1 MASFETPALTRP
13 ESPPAPAR
21 VPAGATTS
29 GARRRAQPW
38 LGTLVDIAIEA
49 PSEAAFLRTT
59 DLAFARVAEVHR
71 AMSFHEPGSDLCGIA
86 RAPAGA
92 LLQVSADTA
101 RVLRL
106 ALDMELRSGGLFNAA
121 IAPVL
126 VASGRLPRPHGAQ
139 VAQAGTLAEGIEW
152 LGARR
157 LRVRAPV
164 WIDLGG
170 IAKGYAVDCAV
181 IALEAAG
188 ITSGLVN
195 AGGDMRAFGPA
206 AHPVH
211 LRFADG
217 LRRIALL
224 QNAAFAASCN
234 AEDADNAA
242 SCSAEDADDDAIL
255 TSPHIDPRS
264 GRSVRS
270 PNSVV
275 VQASSAAVADALTK
289 VALLCPATADRI
301 CRSLRAQW
309 RAFGHGAIEPL
320 PAGPWAPR
328 LQPFC

>member
-71 AMSFHEPGSDLCGIA
+71 AMSFHEPGSDLCAIA

-106 ALDMELRSGGLFNAA
+106 ALDMELCSGGLFNAA

-234 AEDADNAA
+234 AN
-242 SCSAEDADDDAIL
+242 DADDAAIL
-255 TSPHIDPRS
+255 ASPHIDPRS

-320 PAGPWAPR
+320 PAGLRAPR

>member
-71 AMSFHEPGSDLCGIA
+71 AMSFHEPGSDLCAIA

-234 AEDADNAA
+234 AN
-242 SCSAEDADDDAIL
+242 DADDAAIL
-255 TSPHIDPRS
+255 ASPHIDPRS

-320 PAGPWAPR
+320 PAGLRAPR

>member
-1 MASFETPALTRP
+1 MASCDTLRLVRVPV
-13 ESPPAPAR
+13 PAPAL
-21 VPAGATTS
+21 
-29 GARRRAQPW
+29 RRRAKPW
-38 LGTLVDIAIEA
+38 LGTLVEIAIEA
-49 PSEAAFLRTT
+49 PSEAAFLHAT

-71 AMSFHEPGSDLCGIA
+71 AMSFHEPGSDVCAIA

-92 LLQVSADTA
+92 SLQLGADTA

-106 ALDMELRSGGLFNAA
+106 ALEIELRSGGLFNAA
-121 IAPVL
+121 IAPAL
-126 VASGRLPRPHGAQ
+126 VASGRLPKPRGAQ
-139 VAQAGTLAEGIEW
+139 TAQAGTLAEGIEW
-152 LGARR
+152 LDERR

-188 ITSGLVN
+188 MTSGLVN

-206 AHPVH
+206 THPVH
-211 LRFADG
+211 LRFVDG
-217 LRRIALL
+217 LRLVAKLRDAAL
-224 QNAAFAASCN
+224 AASCN
-234 AEDADNAA
+234 AGGGGAGGDGAEAADANPA
-242 SCSAEDADDDAIL
+242 SIN
-255 TSPHIDPRS
+255 SPHIDPRS
-264 GRSVRS
+264 GCGVRS

-309 RAFGHGAIEPL
+309 RAFEHGAVPHM
-320 PAGPWAPR
+320 PAGPRGPQR
-328 LQPFC
+328 QPVC

>member
-13 ESPPAPAR
+13 ESPPAPAP

-71 AMSFHEPGSDLCGIA
+71 AMSFHEPGSDLCAIA

-106 ALDMELRSGGLFNAA
+106 ALDMELCSGGLFNAA

-234 AEDADNAA
+234 AN
-242 SCSAEDADDDAIL
+242 DADDAAIL
-255 TSPHIDPRS
+255 ASPHIDPRS

-320 PAGPWAPR
+320 PAGLRAPR

>member
-71 AMSFHEPGSDLCGIA
+71 AMSFHEPGSDLCAIA

-121 IAPVL
+121 IAPAL

-234 AEDADNAA
+234 AN
-242 SCSAEDADDDAIL
+242 DADDAAIL
-255 TSPHIDPRS
+255 ASPHIDPRS

-320 PAGPWAPR
+320 PAGLRAPR

>member
-13 ESPPAPAR
+13 ESAPAR
-21 VPAGATTS
+21 LPAGATTS
-29 GARRRAQPW
+29 GARRRAKPW

-71 AMSFHEPGSDLCGIA
+71 AMSFHEPGSDLCAIA
-86 RAPAGA
+86 RAPADA
-92 LLQVSADTA
+92 SLQVSADTA

-121 IAPVL
+121 IAPAL

-139 VAQAGTLAEGIEW
+139 AAQAGTLAEGIEW
-152 LGARR
+152 LGERR

-181 IALEAAG
+181 IALDTAG

-195 AGGDMRAFGPA
+195 AGGDMRAFGPV

-217 LRRIALL
+217 LRPVALL
-224 QNAAFAASCN
+224 REAAFAASCN
-234 AEDADNAA
+234 ADVGDGAA
-242 SCSAEDADDDAIL
+242 SLA
-255 TSPHIDPRS
+255 SPHIDPRS
-264 GRSVRS
+264 GRCVRA

-275 VQASSAAVADALTK
+275 VQAFSAAVADALTK

-309 RAFGHGAIEPL
+309 RAFGHGAFAFA
-320 PAGPWAPR
+320 PAPASSPPPAR
-328 LQPFC
+328 TF

>member
-71 AMSFHEPGSDLCGIA
+71 AMSFHEPGSDLCAIA

-126 VASGRLPRPHGAQ
+126 VASGHLPRPHGAQ

-234 AEDADNAA
+234 AN
-242 SCSAEDADDDAIL
+242 DADDAAIL
-255 TSPHIDPRS
+255 ASPHIDPRS

-320 PAGPWAPR
+320 PAGLRAPR

>member
-1 MASFETPALTRP
+1 MASFDMPTLAL
-13 ESPPAPAR
+13 AL
-21 VPAGATTS
+21 
-29 GARRRAQPW
+29 RRRAKPW
-38 LGTLVDIAIEA
+38 LGTLVEIAIDA
-49 PSEAAFLRTT
+49 PSEAAFLHATELGFTRI
-59 DLAFARVAEVHR
+59 AEVHR
-71 AMSFHEPGSDLCGIA
+71 LMSFHESGSDVCAIA
-86 RAPAGA
+86 RAPSGTS
-92 LLQVSADTA
+92 LQISADTA

-106 ALDMELRSGGLFNAA
+106 ALDVELRSGGLFNAA
-121 IAPVL
+121 IAPAL
-126 VASGRLPRPHGAQ
+126 VASGRLPRPQGAQ
-139 VAQAGTLAEGIEW
+139 PAKAGTLAEGIEW
-152 LGARR
+152 LDEHR

-217 LRRIALL
+217 LRPVAMLRDAAL
-224 QNAAFAASCN
+224 AASCN
-234 AEDADNAA
+234 ADGDAAGADVSAA
-242 SCSAEDADDDAIL
+242 HI
-255 TSPHIDPRS
+255 TTPHIDPRS

-270 PNSVV
+270 SNSVV
-275 VQASSAAVADALTK
+275 VQAFSAAVADALTK

-309 RAFGHGAIEPL
+309 RAFEHGAIQNP
-320 PAGPWAPR
+320 PAASRAPGLR
-328 LQPFC
+328 LFS